1 MIWRIV
7 YHNLSLFWPHWSR
20 QSCNNVWARWYK
32 YLKTFQAKLQ
42 MHFKSGRR
50 SFHVC
55 HHQLLQLT
63 GTGWMGGRPDLQF
76 NTRSPNSRQPPKKTQ
91 VSPPAAS
98 SPALLRYRSAA
109 CHAMTVASPAQGMPK
124 SAERLLPLQS
134 AARCAAGIPAGHHRH
149 RGNLAPSKSKHGGSM
164 WVLRP
169 SLVNII
175 YTYIYI

>member
-1 MIWRIV
+1 
-7 YHNLSLFWPHWSR
+7 
-20 QSCNNVWARWYK
+20 
-32 YLKTFQAKLQ
+32 
-42 MHFKSGRR
+42 
-50 SFHVC
+50 
-55 HHQLLQLT
+55 
-63 GTGWMGGRPDLQF
+63 MGGRPDLQF
-76 NTRSPNSRQPPKKTQ
+76 NTRSPNSRQPPRKTQ

-175 YTYIYI
+175 YTYNFELPIHFKFDVPIDSQTWIWFNSAFNTPLLTSC